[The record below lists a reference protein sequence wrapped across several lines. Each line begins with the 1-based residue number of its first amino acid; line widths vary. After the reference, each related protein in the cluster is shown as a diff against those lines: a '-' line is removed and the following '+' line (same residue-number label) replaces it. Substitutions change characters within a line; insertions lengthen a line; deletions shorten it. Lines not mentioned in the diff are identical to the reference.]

1 MAANSLEFEMTYSLQ
16 AAVGLISFTE
26 ADFDTVV
33 HEDLAHYSYLG
44 RGESREFISEV
55 KRWRRFFRPCAMYG
69 YRLNPSTSI
78 VSRYPYFNHDDF
90 FTVDGNGV
98 GRNAV
103 IAPDTHVRVQAARS
117 RGAPVFGFFG
127 GSTIQGFGARLPQFS
142 IPAQIEKIFKL
153 RHGLD
158 VVCINYGVAGWTC
171 SDSLLLLIQ
180 EAGLN
185 LDAAFFYD
193 GWNCCYDFYL
203 RTIAPRFVS
212 DHTPI
217 PHPFPGTSF
226 RHMEIDYIASLHFSA
241 GYLGR
246 RAVQLMINRC
256 LTWVADRLPY
266 KSVRCF
272 LDFVLR
278 RYFSLADN
286 VLLRNRLNSYVV
298 QPNEEEAITESAVT
312 DYLATH
318 KKLSRCCQAEGLR
331 FWHVYQPILANSN
344 KPLHPCEVEFSKTGL
359 PAGPINVSQIFRK
372 LVNRDEH
379 EIIDFSDIFDFSPQQ
394 MFVDAGHLNA
404 KGNFQVALRLS
415 DLIARDL
422 NKDGR

>member
-1 MAANSLEFEMTYSLQ
+1 
-16 AAVGLISFTE
+16 
-26 ADFDTVV
+26 
-33 HEDLAHYSYLG
+33 
-44 RGESREFISEV
+44 
-55 KRWRRFFRPCAMYG
+55 MYG
-69 YRLNPSTSI
+69 YRLGPSTAI
-78 VSRYPYFNHDDF
+78 VSRYPYFDYDDF
-90 FTVDGNGV
+90 FTVDGDGV
-98 GRNAV
+98 TKNAAN
-103 IAPDTHVRVQAARS
+103 APDMHVRVEAARVS
-117 RGAPVFGFFG
+117 GAPVIGFFG

-266 KSVRCF
+266 KLVRCF

-278 RYFSLADN
+278 RYFSLADLF
-286 VLLRNRLNSYVV
+286 LLRNRLNSHAV
-298 QPNEEEAITESAVT
+298 QPDEEESITELAAAE
-312 DYLATH
+312 YLAIH
-318 KKLSRCCQAEGLR
+318 KKISRWCRAEGLR
-331 FWHVYQPILANSN
+331 FWHVYQPLLANSN
-344 KPLHPCEVEFSKTGL
+344 KPLHPREVEFSKTGL
-359 PAGPINVSQIFRK
+359 PAGRINVTRLFRNF
-372 LVNRDEH
+372 VNRHEH
-379 EIIDFSDIFDFSPQQ
+379 EIIDFSDTFDFSPQQ
-394 MFVDAGHLNA
+394 MFIDAGHLNA
-404 KGNFQVALRLS
+404 MGNFQVALRIS

-422 NKDGR
+422 KKDGR